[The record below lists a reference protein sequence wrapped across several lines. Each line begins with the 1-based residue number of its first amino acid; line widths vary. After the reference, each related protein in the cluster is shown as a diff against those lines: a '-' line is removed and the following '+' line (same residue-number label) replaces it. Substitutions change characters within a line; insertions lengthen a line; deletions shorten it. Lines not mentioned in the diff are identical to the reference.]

1 MAPAAEPPAAP
12 AGTSAVHPRA
22 AAAPPPA
29 ARGVRRVGACPVC
42 ELSQQPD
49 FAEHV
54 HAWRRRFAGAPAPDR
69 VEIGVAAC
77 SHHCNATLVH
87 EIAVVA
93 RRHGYSIAVGGKADG
108 IPSVARWLVEG
119 IPAEQVEPA
128 VAHVLDVYRRLARG
142 RERLSRVVARVG
154 VEPFAPPGLGPE

>member
-1 MAPAAEPPAAP
+1 MAPAAPQLPGAA
-12 AGTSAVHPRA
+12 AHPRA
-22 AAAPPPA
+22 NAPPPPA

-42 ELSQQPD
+42 ELSQQPA

-54 HAWRRRFAGAPAPDR
+54 RGWRRSFAGAPAPDR

-93 RRHGYSIAVGGKADG
+93 RRHGYSIAIGGKPDAT
-108 IPSVARWLVEG
+108 PVVARWLVEG
-119 IPAEQVEPA
+119 IPAAEVESA
-128 VAHVLDVYRRLARG
+128 VEHVLEVYRRLARG

-154 VEPFAPPGLGPE
+154 LEPFQPPGLGPD